1 LKPTSKKSP
10 DLLLYQHEGQNP
22 FSGAYTNAIYARRR
36 ANGRFTVWVK
46 AWSIDGATED
56 CWHKDLASAAEF
68 ISACQTCLEFV
79 EFGEADVVDV
89 IRGGFDGL
97 KKLDASFAEV
107 LRAGLLDQFSE
118 DCAVGPADRPAVDDE
133 GAEVTRLSNEEA
145 RQKYGS
151 AMIFIHGPSAESAE
165 DDPSEAI
172 PEVGDK
178 RGKLTLVAKGDDFP
192 DEWDG
197 WLDELVDGYSS
208 LVTEALRKKV
218 DPEALGLVEGPEGLK
233 AFAEQIGVAFEQEF
247 WEGACISGQ
256 YQLGWIRTSEIRRAQ
271 RGARQLLAHIEQK
284 LTESCKT

>member
-1 LKPTSKKSP
+1 MKTKSKKSP
-10 DLLLYQHEGQNP
+10 DLLLYQHDGNNP
-22 FSGAYTNAIYARRR
+22 FSGEYSNAIYTRRR
-36 ANGRFTVWVK
+36 ANGQFTVWVK
-46 AWSIDGATED
+46 AWSSEGAAED

-118 DCAVGPADRPAVDDE
+118 DCAVASTD
-133 GAEVTRLSNEEA
+133 RLSNEDA
-145 RQKYGS
+145 RQKHG
-151 AMIFIHGPSAESAE
+151 AAIIFIHGPSTEFAE
-165 DDPSEAI
+165 DDPSESI

-178 RGKLTLVAKGDDFP
+178 RGKLTLVAKGDYFP

-197 WLDELVDGYSS
+197 WLDELVESYSS
-208 LVTEALRKKV
+208 LVTEALRKEV

-233 AFAEQIGVAFEQEF
+233 AFAEQLGVEFEQEF
-247 WEGACISGQ
+247 WEGECISGQ
-256 YQLGWIRTSEIRRAQ
+256 YQLGWIKTSDIPKARVQGLKIISELGSSLAQ
-271 RGARQLLAHIEQK
+271 R
-284 LTESCKT
+284 

>member
-1 LKPTSKKSP
+1 MKTKSKKVR
-10 DLLLYQHEGQNP
+10 DLLLYQHDGNNP
-22 FSGAYTNAIYARRR
+22 FSGEYSNAIYTRRR
-36 ANGRFTVWVK
+36 ANGKFTVWVK
-46 AWSIDGATED
+46 AWSNEGAGED
-56 CWHKDLASAAEF
+56 CWHKDITSAPDF

-89 IRGGFDGL
+89 VRGGFDGL

-118 DCAVGPADRPAVDDE
+118 NCAVAPADRPAVNDE
-133 GAEVTRLSNEEA
+133 GAKVTRLSNEEA

-178 RGKLTLVAKGDDFP
+178 RGKLTLAARGDDFP

-233 AFAEQIGVAFEQEF
+233 AFAEQLGVEFEQEF
-247 WEGACISGQ
+247 WEGECISGQ
-256 YQLGWIRTSEIRRAQ
+256 YQLGWIKTSDIPKARVQGLKIISELGSSLAQ
-271 RGARQLLAHIEQK
+271 
-284 LTESCKT
+284 S